1 MRHLVRTNK
10 PRILEEKDVTW
21 TQKFIDS
28 GKDRPTNGSS
38 TYAHS
43 EVKKALSDISFQKCF
58 YSEVKFAN
66 LSEAQVDHYIE
77 VTEDKT
83 KTFEWD
89 NLFLSHKDSNQGK
102 KSNNVI
108 PNSEVLNPFIDTDE
122 EIEKHIFFD
131 DDENIRF
138 LSEKGDKT
146 IKKYNLDKAIFNELR
161 KQKLKEYR
169 KVLEAILVS
178 IQTNPNKTEMSELD
192 KNTIRI
198 FSQVDS
204 PFSFMFKLILK
215 RNNLEL

>member
-10 PRILEEKDVTW
+10 PRILEEKDVIW
-21 TQKFIDS
+21 TQKFIES

-38 TYAHS
+38 TYAHT

-83 KTFEWD
+83 KTFEWN

-102 KSNNVI
+102 KPNRII
-108 PNSEVLNPFIDTDE
+108 PNSEILNPFIDSDE
-122 EIEKHIFFD
+122 EIEKHLFFD

-138 LSEKGDKT
+138 LSEKGRKTIEKYRLDKT
-146 IKKYNLDKAIFNELR
+146 IFNELR
-161 KQKLKEYR
+161 RQKLKEYR
-169 KVLEAILVS
+169 KVLESILVS
-178 IQTNPNKTEMSELD
+178 IESNPDKNGMSEVD
-192 KNTIRI
+192 KNALRI
-198 FSQVDS
+198 FSQTDS
-204 PFSFMFKLILK
+204 PFSYMFKLILK
-215 RNNLEL
+215 RNNLKL